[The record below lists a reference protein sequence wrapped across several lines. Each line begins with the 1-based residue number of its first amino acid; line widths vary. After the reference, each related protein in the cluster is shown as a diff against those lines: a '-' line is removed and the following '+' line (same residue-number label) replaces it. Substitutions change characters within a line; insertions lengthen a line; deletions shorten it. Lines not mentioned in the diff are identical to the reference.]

1 MADKQEISQWV
12 KDAVRDLPSLPEGYH
27 YELDGDIDHVM
38 VVARPNAES
47 FDMEL

>member
-1 MADKQEISQWV
+1 MTEPELSNWV
-12 KDAVRDLPSLPEGYH
+12 KKAVSDLPPLPEGYH
-27 YELDGDIDHVM
+27 YELDGDIDNVI